1 MQEFTD
7 KIAVAVKDI
16 YGIDANVEL
25 TVPDESFG
33 DYSTNIAMQL
43 APKLGKNPRE
53 IAGQIKDALNNDEA
67 ISGVE
72 IAGPGFI
79 NIFLNRY
86 SLALNWSLQASQIY
100 LIDKVV
106 IAEYSDPNAFKAL
119 HAGHL
124 YHDFSCRRCDY
135 QDMLSKRQA
144 LKVFRLNYRRRCWS
158 YMLQSAMYGI
168 IH

>member
-53 IAGQIKDALNNDEA
+53 IAGQIKDALNNDAA
-67 ISGVE
+67 ISSVE

-79 NIFLNRY
+79 NIFLTDT
-86 SLALNWSLQASQIY
+86 ALQKNWSLRAPQIY
-100 LIDKVV
+100 KDKVV

-124 YHDFSCRRCDY
+124 YTTLVGNAIS
-135 QDMLSKRQA
+135 
-144 LKVFRLNYRRRCWS
+144 N
-158 YMLQSAMYGI
+158 I
-168 IH
+168 I